1 MNLWKLRMHLVV
13 GIACVVLSACSTQPF
28 EGKIDKDNR
37 AEYLSQG
44 IDARMLTKG
53 EPQVGLALAGGGTK
67 AADFSIGIL
76 QGLAEA
82 GVMAQ
87 VDAVSTVSGGGYA
100 ALWYFS
106 RMLDLEGHSKSSHD
120 IAKPFI
126 PKSSAE
132 KFFRDCIPD
141 YYVSKYLDT
150 LEGGQAPSRH
160 APGSKNTLSGP
171 CPKSLT
177 NYDKASIFKN
187 DDVRYLNHL
196 RGYQDIFA
204 WDWNAFRYRQ
214 TTGDQFAAGVDY
226 VVLGLGTIGSAA
238 LNVVPNLLFDWDIP
252 MSVSRWRYEAG
263 IVRAFGATPTSC
275 AKISSPCKEGVR
287 PTGSEDWVRKKL
299 TFALLREEYEKGN
312 IPLWIINATAGENRD
327 LIHFGA
333 GSGQK
338 PFQFSSFEF
347 SPYGSGSGLFHYSEQ
362 VLGELS
368 PWEAVTSSAAF
379 LDSQQKVFVPI
390 GNPLLKA
397 STLDWGRTIRN
408 PNVGGFKYGL
418 HHLLPFPFYLW
429 HGRAGEKAEDYVNIR
444 LSDGGQ
450 SEDLGAYALVQRK
463 VPDIIISDHSS
474 DRSGR
479 MEDVCRLKNGLEK
492 EHGEDMALYVFFP
505 GLEDLGRICNQ
516 DLAIDGYDIFHW
528 EHPILLGCVT
538 SDPGNTKCDKAESQ
552 PVHFQRLY
560 LIKPVLPSSKGR
572 HHLGKTLF
580 ELGNVL
586 CKDTTECKG
595 GGKNPRRAPL
605 GVPPCIALSADTS
618 YARNIT
624 AEKSQEWQY
633 EDYASCELVGFLI
646 ANASNE
652 EGINTDDGCPYFP
665 QHDTKLITANSSPS
679 LLGAYRE
686 LGRYYARQLGWFF
699 GNGQGAH
706 PVSEALRGERY
717 RRTIEAQGKHPVV
730 LEVIYNDGGKAGGNG
745 SCLN

>member
-1 MNLWKLRMHLVV
+1 MHLLV
-13 GIACVVLSACSTQPF
+13 GIACVVLSACCTQPF
-28 EGKIDKDNR
+28 QGKIDEGKR
-37 AEYLSQG
+37 AKYLSQG
-44 IDARMLTKG
+44 IDARVRAKDQP
-53 EPQVGLALAGGGTK
+53 PQVGLALAGGGTK
-67 AADFSIGIL
+67 AADFSIGVL
-76 QGLAEA
+76 QGLTEA
-82 GVMAQ
+82 GVMER

-106 RMLDLEGHSKSSHD
+106 RLLNWEG
-120 IAKPFI
+120 KPGSTQGATQ
-126 PKSSAE
+126 PLTSNSEAG
-132 KFFRDCIPD
+132 KFFRDCIPAV
-141 YYVSKYLDT
+141 YVKKYLDT
-150 LEGGQAPSRH
+150 LDGGQAPSRH

-171 CPKSLT
+171 CPMSLT
-177 NYDKASIFKN
+177 NYDTDKRSTFAN

-204 WDWNAFRYRQ
+204 WDWNAFRYTQ
-214 TTGDQFAAGVDY
+214 TTGDQVAAGIDFG
-226 VVLGLGTIGSAA
+226 VLVLGTIGSAA

-252 MSVSRWRYEAG
+252 MSVSRWRYETG
-263 IVRAFGATPTSC
+263 IVRAFGATPTFC
-275 AKISSPCKEGVR
+275 AKTPWPCKEGVR
-287 PTGSEDWVRKKL
+287 PTGSEEWVRKRL

-312 IPLWIINATAGENRD
+312 VPLWIINTTAGENRD

-347 SPYGSGSGLFHYSEQ
+347 SPYGSGSGLFHYSEHA
-362 VLGELS
+362 LGDLS

-379 LDSQQKVFVPI
+379 LDSQQKVVVPI
-390 GNPLLKA
+390 VNPLLKA

-418 HHLLPFPFYLW
+418 HHLVPFPFYLW
-429 HGRAGEKAEDYVNIR
+429 HGRAGAQAEDYVNIR

-492 EHGEDMALYVFFP
+492 EHGDDMALYVFFP
-505 GLEDLGRICNQ
+505 GLEDLGRLCTQ
-516 DLAIDGYDIFHW
+516 DLAVGGYDIFHW

-552 PVHFQRLY
+552 QVHFQRLY
-560 LIKPVLPSSKGR
+560 LIKPALPSSKGR

-586 CKDTTECKG
+586 CKDTTECTAN
-595 GGKNPRRAPL
+595 GKNPRRAPL
-605 GVPPCIALSADTS
+605 GVPPCIAFSADTP
-618 YARNIT
+618 YARNIP
-624 AEKSQEWQY
+624 AVDSQEWRY
-633 EDYASCELVGFLI
+633 EDYASCELAGFLI

-652 EGINTDDGCPYFP
+652 AGIDTDDGCPYFP

-679 LLGAYRE
+679 LFGAYRE

-717 RRTIEAQGKHPVV
+717 RWAIEYQFSHQLPAKPISKRGR
-730 LEVIYNDGGKAGGNG
+730 KAGLVGN
-745 SCLN
+745 CLN